1 MEQGESV
8 VEGAVRELLE
18 ESCLNI
24 SWWNSFH
31 RTGVFGFLVASD
43 EWRYGA
49 EIRRHPQKAGPNSS
63 RPLDLLPVAR
73 G

>member
-31 RTGVFGFLVASD
+31 RTGVFWLFLTSGVTLKTSTT
-43 EWRYGA
+43 Y
-49 EIRRHPQKAGPNSS
+49 
-63 RPLDLLPVAR
+63 
-73 G
+73 

>member
-31 RTGVFGFLVASD
+31 RTGVFGFLVVFF
-43 EWRYGA
+43 WRVVL
-49 EIRRHPQKAGPNSS
+49 H
-63 RPLDLLPVAR
+63 
-73 G
+73 

>member
-31 RTGVFGFLVASD
+31 RTLNLQPRKLSLIEKPNF
-43 EWRYGA
+43 RQKC
-49 EIRRHPQKAGPNSS
+49 EIYMLQ
-63 RPLDLLPVAR
+63 
-73 G
+73 